1 LILRILPYLL
11 LVSAVF
17 SGGGAGAMAEWEA
30 ETLATRIMNLT
41 EEEVERRLSEF
52 DDSLLDYRM
61 DEFVYRRIVNYLR
74 HWPISSGRM
83 IARSAR
89 FYPIFA
95 EEIAAARMPAAL
107 KHLSIVESALRS
119 WAISPVGAGGL
130 WQLMPETA
138 RELGLTVTDVLDER
152 LDPTLGCAA
161 GLEYLRIQ
169 YERYGDWALA
179 LAAYNSG
186 PGNVNRA
193 IRRSGS
199 RDYWRLRRFL
209 PRETRHYVP
218 SFIAAVYLMSYHHD
232 YGLPAT
238 ELPLDQQLTERI
250 RVHRKLSLH
259 RVAQV
264 TGLRPGVVIEM
275 NPQYLRGYLPGR
287 RGGHTLLLP
296 KRVVPALKT
305 YLARH
310 PADRREDAT
319 HLPWAHPLV
328 ADGELDPDR
337 YYEAYTVSP
346 GPSDSTTAQ
355 VARTNGVVHDRMLVW
370 SNRGERDTVRR
381 EEQFTYHRVIAY
393 QPYDRRTRDIP
404 EPAIPLALARP
415 RQIPVPEEAFLAYL
429 PSVEPVR
436 DQQRADWWDKLMRGF
451 RPLRD

>member
-1 LILRILPYLL
+1 MSDY
-11 LVSAVF
+11 
-17 SGGGAGAMAEWEA
+17 EA
-30 ETLATRIMNLT
+30 ETLASRIMDLS
-41 EEEVERRLSEF
+41 EEEVEARLAEF

-61 DEFVYRRIVNYLR
+61 DEAVYRRIVNYIQN
-74 HWPISSGRM
+74 WPISSGRM

-89 FYPIFA
+89 FYPIF
-95 EEIAAARMPAAL
+95 EEQIAAARLPLTL

-138 RELGLTVTDVLDER
+138 RELGLTVSEELDER
-152 LDPTLGCAA
+152 LDPTIGCAA
-161 GLEYLRIQ
+161 GLDYLKIQ

-199 RDYWRLRRFL
+199 RNYWRLRRFL
-209 PRETRHYVP
+209 PRETRQYVP

-238 ELPLDQQLTERI
+238 VLPLDQQLTER
-250 RVHRKLSLH
+250 VMVYRKISLH
-259 RVAQV
+259 RIAQV
-264 TGLRPGVVIEM
+264 TGLRPEVVVEM
-275 NPQYLRGYLPGR
+275 NPQYLRGYLLGR
-287 RGGHTLLLP
+287 RGGHPLLLP
-296 KRVVPALKT
+296 RRVIPALKT

-310 PADRREDAT
+310 PAGEREDAI

-328 ADGELDPDR
+328 ADGETDPDR
-337 YYEAYTVSP
+337 YYEAYTIAPSP
-346 GPSDSTTAQ
+346 LDTTARQ
-355 VARTNGVVHDRMLVW
+355 VARTNGVALDRMLVW
-370 SNRGERDTVRR
+370 SNRGEQDSIRQEDR
-381 EEQFTYHRVIAY
+381 FTYHRVAVN

-404 EPAIPLALARP
+404 PPAVPLAYRGAAP
-415 RQIPVPEEAFLAYL
+415 IPIREHFLLNHLPPVEL
-429 PSVEPVR
+429 PSEESEG
-436 DQQRADWWDKLMRGF
+436 WWNKVMRGF